1 MQIIDK
7 RCESEHDPKGSYRT
21 GQTVDQDELEI
32 FTEILLLEVITPRE
46 DHGRQQPIE
55 KDLLV
60 EVHLGNVVEVVQE
73 SSEDDA
79 D

>member
-7 RCESEHDPKGSYRT
+7 RSESEHDPEGSYRT
-21 GQTVDQDELEI
+21 GQAVDQDELEV
-32 FTEILLLEVITPRE
+32 FTEIFLLEVITPSE
-46 DHGRQQPIE
+46 DHRRQQPVE

-60 EVHLGNVVEVVQE
+60 EVHLRNVVEVVQE